1 MIQNNFNLFI
11 NTYNDEN
18 YIHDFIRLALFQTI
32 KFKKKFFIII
42 LSLAT
47 HFKYL
52 KNFYFRENY
61 NFNSRRASFI

>member
-32 KFKKKFFIII
+32 KFKKKIV
-42 LSLAT
+42 
-47 HFKYL
+47 
-52 KNFYFRENY
+52 Y
-61 NFNSRRASFI
+61 NNSFISNTFQIFKEFLFT